1 MWAAVWNR
9 LIDPAD
15 RTWWLIPL
23 RWLAAFLSQGFAW
36 GVGVRNNLYDLGVR
50 RTLRLDAPVIS
61 VGNLA
66 VGGTG
71 KTPLVMTIC
80 RHLLA
85 AGVKPAV
92 VSRGY
97 MRTDEHKVVV
107 VGDGHR
113 ILVPPTEAGDE
124 PWMMA
129 RGLKGAPVVVGAD
142 RYQAALMA
150 RMRFPEVRVVVLDDG
165 FQHRRLGR
173 DLDLVV
179 LDAAQPAGTGRIFP
193 RGNLREPIAGLRR
206 ASALILTGPGPA
218 ADLNETLGFDVEAPV
233 FRSRIVASGLFRFD
247 DGTSVEL
254 TELDGRPVLAL
265 AGLGRPDRFAETMTR
280 LGADVVV
287 RRFFPD
293 HHFYSAAEL
302 AEVADQARAQG
313 LTVVTTTKDAS
324 RLVGVLP
331 AGTEVWVLE
340 AEARVEPEQEFK
352 DLLLGVI
359 D

>member
-15 RTWWLIPL
+15 QTWWLFPL
-23 RWLAAFLSQGFAW
+23 RWLAAFLSRGFAW

-50 RTLRLDAPVIS
+50 RTLGLDAPVIS
-61 VGNLA
+61 VGNLTE
-66 VGGTG
+66 GGTG

-85 AGVKPAV
+85 EGIRPAV

-142 RYQAALMA
+142 RYQAALVA
-150 RMRFPEVRVVVLDDG
+150 RKRFPDVRVVVLDDG
-165 FQHRRLGR
+165 FQHRRLRR

-179 LDAAQPAGTGRIFP
+179 LDAAQPAGTGRMFP
-193 RGNLREPIAGLRR
+193 RGNLREPAASLRR
-206 ASALILTGPGPA
+206 ASGLVLTGPGPA
-218 ADLNETLGFDVEAPV
+218 ADLEETIGFEVEAPV
-233 FRSRIVASGLFRFD
+233 FRSRIVASGLYRFE

-254 TELDGRPVLAL
+254 TRLDERPVLAL
-265 AGLGRPDRFAETMTR
+265 AGLSRPDRFADTLTG

-287 RRFFPD
+287 RRFFRD

-302 AEVADQARAQG
+302 AEVAAQAAAQG
-313 LTVVTTTKDAS
+313 LTVVTSTKDAA

-340 AEARVEPEQEFK
+340 AEARVEPEQKFK
-352 DLLLGVI
+352 DLLLSVI